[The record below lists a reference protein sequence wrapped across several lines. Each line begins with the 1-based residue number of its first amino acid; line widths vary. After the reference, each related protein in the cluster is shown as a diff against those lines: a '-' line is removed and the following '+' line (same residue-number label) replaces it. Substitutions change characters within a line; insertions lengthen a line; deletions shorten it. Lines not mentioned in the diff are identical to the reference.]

1 MQRKERIKNLLS
13 ALNKN
18 LYERQEP
25 IQLALLTAVAGESL
39 FMLGAPGVAKSLI
52 ARKLKFAFTAGQS
65 FEYLMNRF
73 STPDEVFGPVSIK
86 KLKDE
91 DKYERLTDKYL
102 PGATVVFLDEIWK
115 ASPSIQNALLTVL
128 NEKIY
133 RNGEEE
139 VKVELKGL
147 IAASNELP
155 PKNEGLEALWDRF
168 LVRYMISEIKES
180 GNFLQMLTSSEDVY
194 KDTVS
199 EELKITAEENELWSK
214 EIDEIELPTE
224 VLNTIQLV
232 KKQLDDTDNQI
243 GNVYFISD
251 RRWKKVIRLL
261 KTCAFLNGRKK
272 VNLMDCFLI
281 THCVWNQPEQLDKV
295 RHLVSEVIRKHGYSI
310 SLNLTGLR
318 QEIKELETEIE
329 KETKVKHITTRE
341 ELYPVEQEFY
351 QVMNLETS
359 MDGKYIK
366 RADFDR
372 LTQEEST
379 INVYDDAFKLTYKVK
394 AKKPSVQHQ
403 IHLFHNAQLLAL
415 GLRTHKVEKDEI
427 IYRKPHQLIEKYW
440 NEKLEEL
447 LAYVN
452 ENLQKLDTEK
462 PEEWYELDQNLF
474 VDARLAPIVK
484 ANLNDSI
491 NQLNDIQL
499 KLEKLKYYYK
509 NLEE

>member
-1 MQRKERIKNLLS
+1 M
-13 ALNKN
+13 
-18 LYERQEP
+18 
-25 IQLALLTAVAGESL
+25 QLALLTAVAGESL

-133 RNGEEE
+133 RNGEQD

-199 EELKITAEENELWSK
+199 DELKITAEENQEWSK

-243 GNVYFISD
+243 GNVYFVSD
-251 RRWKKVIRLL
+251 RRWKKIIRLL

-394 AKKPSVQHQ
+394 AKKPSQQHQ

-447 LAYVN
+447 LEYVN
-452 ENLQKLDTEK
+452 DNLQKLDTEK

-509 NLEE
+509 NLEG